1 MNFVYSWH
9 LALIALSAI
18 PVIFICISICGPF
31 IVKNSIKRFAN
42 VSASTASKI
51 KQSIEKEF
59 RKKEP
64 NKFMPAYCIPTK
76 EVIKYFDLDIEFLKS
91 IAYFDKEINDGLPK

>member
-1 MNFVYSWH
+1 M
-9 LALIALSAI
+9 IAKEILEI
-18 PVIFICISICGPF
+18 ISKPWCSNQDIMK
-31 IVKNSIKRFAN
+31 IAN

-64 NKFMPAYCIPTK
+64 NKLMSAYCIPTK

>member
-1 MNFVYSWH
+1 M
-9 LALIALSAI
+9 IAKKILEI
-18 PVIFICISICGPF
+18 ISKPRCSNQDIMK
-31 IVKNSIKRFAN
+31 IAN

-64 NKFMPAYCIPTK
+64 IN
-76 EVIKYFDLDIEFLKS
+76 FDSF
-91 IAYFDKEINDGLPK
+91 

>member
-1 MNFVYSWH
+1 M
-9 LALIALSAI
+9 IAKEILE
-18 PVIFICISICGPF
+18 VISKPWCSNQDIMKI
-31 IVKNSIKRFAN
+31 AN

-64 NKFMPAYCIPTK
+64 NKFMLAYCIPTK

-91 IAYFDKEINDGLPK
+91 IAYFDKAINDGLPKWMCSTRKI

>member
-1 MNFVYSWH
+1 M
-9 LALIALSAI
+9 IAKEILEI
-18 PVIFICISICGPF
+18 ISKPWCSNQDIMK
-31 IVKNSIKRFAN
+31 ITN

>member
-1 MNFVYSWH
+1 M
-9 LALIALSAI
+9 IAKEILEI
-18 PVIFICISICGPF
+18 ISKPWCSNQDIMK
-31 IVKNSIKRFAN
+31 IAN

-64 NKFMPAYCIPTK
+64 NKFMPAYFIPTK

-91 IAYFDKEINDGLPK
+91 IAYFDKEINDWLPK

>member
-1 MNFVYSWH
+1 M
-9 LALIALSAI
+9 IAKEILEI
-18 PVIFICISICGPF
+18 ISKPWCSNQDIMK
-31 IVKNSIKRFAN
+31 IAN

-76 EVIKYFDLDIEFLKS
+76 EVINYFGLDIEFLKS
-91 IAYFDKEINDGLPK
+91 IAYFDKEINDELPK

>member
-1 MNFVYSWH
+1 MIAKEILEIISKPWCSNQDIMNK
-9 LALIALSAI
+9 AD
-18 PVIFICISICGPF
+18 
-31 IVKNSIKRFAN
+31 

-64 NKFMPAYCIPTK
+64 NTFMPAYCIPTK
-76 EVIKYFDLDIEFLKS
+76 EVIKYLDLDIEFLKS
-91 IAYFDKEINDGLPK
+91 IAYFDKEINNGLSK